1 MTWTDIP
8 TASLEPGAPIRGV
21 DSIALRDNSAFLK
34 SLVEGTET
42 QKIPNAALVP
52 PTGAGT
58 YLIARIKDGS
68 INNITPVDMWPGGV
82 DTTKLGVRDYLQ
94 NQVNAVCLVAGTIRV
109 YATGTRV
116 SDGDI
121 RGRIY
126 KNGVLVGE
134 AGLPATINVDVAVA
148 VGDIISWSVYSVSTA
163 RYGYLANMRIYSGNP
178 NFAVA

>member
-8 TASLEPGAPIRGV
+8 TASLEPGAPARSA
-21 DSIALRDNSAFLK
+21 DALALRDNAAFLK

-58 YLIARIKDGS
+58 YLIARITDAG
-68 INNITPVDMWPGGV
+68 ITNSPDIWPGGV
-82 DTTKLGVRDYLQ
+82 DTSRLGIREILP

-109 YATGTRV
+109 SAVGSRV

-126 KNGVLVGE
+126 KNGELVGE
-134 AGLPATINVDVAVA
+134 AALPATINVDVAVA
-148 VGDIISWSVYSVSTA
+148 VGDIISWSVYSVSSG
-163 RYGYLANMRIYSGNP
+163 RYGSLRQCRIYSGNP